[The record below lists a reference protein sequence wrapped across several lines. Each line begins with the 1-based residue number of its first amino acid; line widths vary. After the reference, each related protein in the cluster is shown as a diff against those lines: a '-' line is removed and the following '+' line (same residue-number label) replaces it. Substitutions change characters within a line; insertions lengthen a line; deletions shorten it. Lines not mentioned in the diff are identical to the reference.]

1 MSTIPESV
9 TKISAIGKDKFK
21 TLCLILLH
29 LGVKKADSQVAQSC
43 PIRDKR
49 GCRDRRRQK
58 MDYLQIFHKRD

>member
-9 TKISAIGKDKFK
+9 TKISLIGKDKFK

-29 LGVKKADSQVAQSC
+29 LGVKKAESQVAQSC

-49 GCRDRRRQK
+49 SFRDLCQK
-58 MDYLQIFHKRD
+58 KMGYL